1 LGILSTCT
9 LFVCILWYIY
19 NRCKR
24 RESDYTDIPA
34 TIPTTLLSSTNS
46 NTLLF
51 SAMTPSPHFSAMTP
65 SPSPNVFLH
74 STSVSPSPNVLLHS
88 TSVSP
93 SPNVL
98 LHSTSDSSSS
108 PTFQSMPALE
118 LVTLVDEEE
127 QQPVSSRTRSRKN

>member
-24 RESDYTDIPA
+24 RESDYADIPA

-51 SAMTPSPHFSAMTP
+51 STMTPSPHFSAMTP
-65 SPSPNVFLH
+65 SPSPNVF
-74 STSVSPSPNVLLHS
+74 LHS

>member
-1 LGILSTCT
+1 VTRAR
-9 LFVCILWYIY
+9 IY
-19 NRCKR
+19 NKIKIMIIV
-24 RESDYTDIPA
+24 Y
-34 TIPTTLLSSTNS
+34 S

-88 TSVSP
+88 I
-93 SPNVL
+93 
-98 LHSTSDSSSS
+98 SDSSSS
-108 PTFQSMPALE
+108 PIVQSMPALE

-127 QQPVSSRTRSRKN
+127 QKPVSSRPRSRKGISA

>member
-1 LGILSTCT
+1 MGILSTCT

-51 SAMTPSPHFSAMTP
+51 SAMTPSPLFSAMTP
-65 SPSPNVFLH
+65 SPSSNVFLH

-88 TSVSP
+88 TSG
-93 SPNVL
+93 
-98 LHSTSDSSSS
+98 SSSS
-108 PTFQSMPALE
+108 PTFQSVPALE

-127 QQPVSSRTRSRKN
+127 QQPVSSRTRSRKK

>member
-1 LGILSTCT
+1 MLSTCT

-34 TIPTTLLSSTNS
+34 TIPTTLLSSTYS

-65 SPSPNVFLH
+65 
-74 STSVSPSPNVLLHS
+74 SPSPNVLLHS

-98 LHSTSDSSSS
+98 LHSTSDSSTS
-108 PTFQSMPALE
+108 PTFQSVPALE

-127 QQPVSSRTRSRKN
+127 QQPVASRTRSRKK

>member
-1 LGILSTCT
+1 
-9 LFVCILWYIY
+9 
-19 NRCKR
+19 
-24 RESDYTDIPA
+24 
-34 TIPTTLLSSTNS
+34 
-46 NTLLF
+46 
-51 SAMTPSPHFSAMTP
+51 MTPSPHFSATTP
-65 SPSPNVFLH
+65 SPSPNVF
-74 STSVSPSPNVLLHS
+74 LHS

-127 QQPVSSRTRSRKN
+127 QQPVSSRTRSRKK

>member
-1 LGILSTCT
+1 MGILSTCT

-88 TSVSP
+88 TS
-93 SPNVL
+93 
-98 LHSTSDSSSS
+98 DSSSS

-127 QQPVSSRTRSRKN
+127 QQPVSSRTRSRKK

>member
-24 RESDYTDIPA
+24 RESDYTDIPT

-51 SAMTPSPHFSAMTP
+51 FAMTPSPHFSAMTP
-65 SPSPNVFLH
+65 
-74 STSVSPSPNVLLHS
+74 SPSPNVLLHS

-118 LVTLVDEEE
+118 LVTLVDEKE
-127 QQPVSSRTRSRKN
+127 QQPVASRTRSRKN